1 MVSHRREQFERRGFT
16 LVEVLLTLSLILVA
30 TSIVVPSVMYL
41 VHDRD
46 LKVSVNDVRV
56 ELSRTRMHALDA
68 GAIYQFRYEPGG
80 VYYIVLPEEFDILEN
95 EQTQAQDT
103 NAIVATQIYKQVFKL
118 PEGFQFE
125 NIYEDLPVEQ
135 LPEDW
140 LTGLPNKLDLQSTAW
155 APALLFY
162 PDGTAEESE
171 FKVVE
176 TERKQSMRL
185 SVRGLTG
192 AVTVSSIEAEKQ

>member
-1 MVSHRREQFERRGFT
+1 MISESRENNRHRGFT

-30 TSIVVPSVMYL
+30 MTLVVPSVMYL

-46 LKVSVNDVRV
+46 LKSSVDEVRV

-68 GAIYQFRYEPGG
+68 GATYQFRYEPGG
-80 VYYIVLPEEFDILEN
+80 VRYIVLPEEFDVLEN
-95 EQTQAQDT
+95 EQTQAQET
-103 NAIVATQIYKQVFKL
+103 NASVAPQIFKQVFEL

-125 NIYEDLPVEQ
+125 NMIEDLPVEQ

-140 LTGLPNKLDLQSTAW
+140 LSGLPDKLDLVSTNW
-155 APALLFY
+155 APPILFY
-162 PDGTAEESE
+162 PDGTAVESE
-171 FKVVE
+171 FRVVE
-176 TERKQSMRL
+176 TERSQSMRL

-192 AVTVSSIEAEKQ
+192 AVTVSSIQAEKQ